1 MSTKPE
7 ESQDDLHKLLA
18 LAEARAEAAERA
30 CVVRDA
36 TIHTI
41 CDYIDR
47 EQHRART
54 AARALADS
62 TELVE
67 KEKAF
72 ARSHEMG
79 TVADIV
85 KRTAYMVTIP
95 NWVTKWVHP
104 RDAEKAHQQFLACFQ
119 QLQDQQAMTDEIGWD
134 DYRAAIALL
143 GPKSTI

>member
-1 MSTKPE
+1 MKPE
-7 ESQDDLHKLLA
+7 GPQDEIHKLLA

-30 CVVRDA
+30 CVVREA
-36 TIHTI
+36 TLQTI

-54 AARALADS
+54 AARALANS
-62 TELVE
+62 PELIE

-72 ARSHEMG
+72 ARAHEMS

-95 NWVTKWVHP
+95 SWVTKWVHP
-104 RDAEKAHQQFLACFQ
+104 RDAERAYQQFLICFQ
-119 QLQDQQAMTDEIGWD
+119 QLQDQQAMTDDNGWD
-134 DYRAAIALL
+134 EYRSAIALL
-143 GPKSTI
+143 GPKPGI